1 MRIMIPFYRRGNE
14 GELASKWQGKG
25 SVWCWQSVSTPLVLK
40 AHSLCLPRLRKQEKA
55 SDARSGVCERVEGGE
70 KQGMEGARPDTPW
83 GATGGHFKGAKQGS
97 EMNQFV
103 YLERVWRKP
112 Q

>member
-1 MRIMIPFYRRGNE
+1 M
-14 GELASKWQGKG
+14 
-25 SVWCWQSVSTPLVLK
+25 
-40 AHSLCLPRLRKQEKA
+40 
-55 SDARSGVCERVEGGE
+55 CERVEGGE

-83 GATGGHFKGAKQGS
+83 GAMGGHFKGAKQGS